1 MTYRA
6 KIRIYGWARR
16 KTDYEAGKPWYA
28 ILDCELHVLL
38 NDLQYYWDL
47 KWDHKYSKWV

>member
-1 MTYRA
+1 MKWAVRV
-6 KIRIYGWARR
+6 RVYGQGPNPENW
-16 KTDYEAGKPWYA
+16 AGK

-47 KWDHKYSKWV
+47 KWDHKYSKWIR